1 MELYFAASG
10 VAHELDYFE
19 KNMQFLPFELPYTD
33 AKGTKK
39 KQLSYGMLSPIK
51 LYRYV
56 FPKEALDIVL
66 KTLDLPNKSYPKFNL
81 QARALRLALNAKKIP
96 KPKDD
101 AVAYNVGFKNVAIKG
116 IGIKEDPIQT
126 FANGCTHEAI

>member
-10 VAHELDYFE
+10 VMHDLDLFE

-33 AKGTKK
+33 AKGEKK
-39 KQLSYGMLSPIK
+39 NKIIYGMLSPIK

-56 FPKEALDIVL
+56 FPEQALDVVL

-81 QARALRLALNAKKIP
+81 QARALRLALNAEAIP
-96 KPKDD
+96 NPSKD
-101 AVAYNVGFKNVAIKG
+101 AVGYNVGWSNVAIKG
-116 IGIKEDPIQT
+116 IGIKKDKKQT
-126 FANGCTHEAI
+126 FQNGCTHEAI